1 MLNNNMLL
9 SNPFTPMT
17 LQVRN
22 SLGLNQIEG
31 FTPVSKFVDDTNT
44 EWTLAKASND
54 STVDIPDPKTLQITD
69 FWNHEFPKPLKNTK
83 LYIYVVEGIRQPR
96 VETEQPTRVLYQWFS
111 TTRIMDFTP
120 AMISDKE
127 WLKANVYSAPVISA
141 RVSKLNALCQVPS
154 DSLAKSK
161 EMEDKLIKV
170 EELSNEDTN
179 RDTEP
184 SKQGN
189 KTS

>member
-9 SNPFTPMT
+9 ANPFAPMT

-44 EWTLAKASND
+44 EWTLAKASSD
-54 STVDIPDPKTLQITD
+54 STVDIPDPKALQITD
-69 FWNHEFPKPLKNTK
+69 FWNHEFPKSFKTK

-120 AMISDKE
+120 AMISEKE

-141 RVSKLNALCQVPS
+141 RVSKLNALCQVSS
-154 DSLAKSK
+154 DTSATANGT
-161 EMEDKLIKV
+161 EDKLIRV
-170 EELSNEDTN
+170 EELSNEDTK
-179 RDTEP
+179 RDTD
-184 SKQGN
+184 SDKQGN

>member
-1 MLNNNMLL
+1 MLL
-9 SNPFTPMT
+9 ANPFNPSM

-31 FTPVSKFVDDTNT
+31 FIPVSKFVDDTNT
-44 EWTLAKASND
+44 EWTLSKASND

-69 FWNHEFPKPLKNTK
+69 FWNHEFPRSLKNK

-120 AMISDKE
+120 AMISERE

-154 DSLAKSK
+154 GSQVKASGT
-161 EMEDKLIKV
+161 EDKLIRV
-170 EELSNEDTN
+170 EELSNEDTK

-184 SKQGN
+184 NKQGN

>member
-1 MLNNNMLL
+1 MLNNNNMLL
-9 SNPFTPMT
+9 ANPFNPSM

-31 FTPVSKFVDDTNT
+31 FIPVSKFVDDTNT
-44 EWTLAKASND
+44 EWTLSKASND

-69 FWNHEFPKPLKNTK
+69 FWNHEFPRSLKNK

-120 AMISDKE
+120 AMISERE

-154 DSLAKSK
+154 GSQVNASGT
-161 EMEDKLIKV
+161 EDKLIRV
-170 EELSNEDTN
+170 EELSNEDTK

-184 SKQGN
+184 NKQGN

>member
-9 SNPFTPMT
+9 SNPFTPMAI
-17 LQVRN
+17 QVRN

-31 FTPVSKFVDDTNT
+31 FTPVERFIDDTNT
-44 EWTLAKASND
+44 EWTLAKASSD

-154 DSLAKSK
+154 DSLTKTSAT
-161 EMEDKLIKV
+161 EDKLIKV
-170 EELSNEDTN
+170 EELSNEDTK
-179 RDTEP
+179 RDTDP
-184 SKQGN
+184 NKQGN
-189 KTS
+189 